1 MSWLATRLTLLA
13 VTRVFARPS
22 SRMLP
27 CVDVSATLLPARML
41 PSFRVWSPLNTNWFS
56 NEL

>member
-1 MSWLATRLTLLA
+1 MSWLALRVTEFA
-13 VTRVFARPS
+13 VTRVSAMPS

-41 PSFRVWSPLNTNWFS
+41 PSFRVWSPLKMNWFS